1 MYQQLNFFWK
11 GTLPFQTMNGD
22 FLGPTSSDVRHLY
35 QNLLQDDCEVAI
47 KKCQEQKR
55 RMWRRK
61 GLGE

>member
-1 MYQQLNFFWK
+1 
-11 GTLPFQTMNGD
+11 MNGD